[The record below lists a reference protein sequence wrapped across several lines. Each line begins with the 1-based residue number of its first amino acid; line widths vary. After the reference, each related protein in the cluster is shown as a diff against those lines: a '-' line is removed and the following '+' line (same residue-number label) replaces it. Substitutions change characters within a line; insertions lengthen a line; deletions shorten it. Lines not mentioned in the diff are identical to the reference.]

1 MARYIDADKV
11 IKFIKEANDMYPFL
25 IDENEKCRVCDLIE
39 SQPDADVVPKSE
51 LSIIGVQNM
60 ALENTN
66 VDLQRRLVIAEA
78 VASSAVGKASEMI
91 AEAKCEVAR
100 EIFDEIENEINK
112 ELKNNKKVLPQIEIS
127 DVLWNRVSGRINALL
142 GMRDFI
148 ADLKKKYKE
157 AKSDE

>member
-66 VDLQRRLVIAEA
+66 VDLKRRLVIAEA
-78 VASSAVGKASEMI
+78 VASVAIGKASDMVSES
-91 AEAKCEVAR
+91 KREVAR
-100 EIFDEIENEINK
+100 EIFAEIENTINN
-112 ELKNNKKVLPQIEIS
+112 ELQNNHKVLPQVEFSNEI
-127 DVLWNRVSGRINALL
+127 WNRISGRINALQ
-142 GMRDFI
+142 GIRDFI
-148 ADLKKKYKE
+148 AELKKKYTE
-157 AKSDE
+157 DQT